1 MVYNQQ
7 GVRSPGRF
15 CRSDFVCR
23 SCSACKER
31 VDEFATSC
39 HVCTD
44 AEVVTKYKLKGS
56 IADAAGTV
64 ECVILAEGTDVIL
77 ACVTQ

>member
-1 MVYNQQ
+1 MLHSTCNY
-7 GVRSPGRF
+7 
-15 CRSDFVCR
+15 
-23 SCSACKER
+23 KER

-56 IADAAGTV
+56 IADTAGTV

-77 ACVTQ
+77 ACVAQ